1 MQSQQIYQFFA
12 VSSITNTQEKKSGWT
27 QYLSLWIISQE
38 ILQAFFFLPSRKQLQ
53 FNTEEGSQNSHGTDF

>member
-1 MQSQQIYQFFA
+1 MQSQQIYQFFV
-12 VSSITNTQEKKSGWT
+12 VSSITNAQEKKAGWT